1 MIDVRRP
8 GQRTLGEGLMEEETA
23 DLWEPWMRQAD
34 QVLHDGHLVNAVYEA
49 LLKRSPQSRT
59 CGRRGVAAEIVLRML
74 LLKHIRNWSFA
85 ELEREVRPN
94 LLYREFTRNG
104 SGKVPDAK
112 TLGRQAQA
120 LGPEVVEQAHPRVV
134 AVAVEN
140 KVVRGRKMRV
150 DTTVVET
157 NIHYPTDSSL
167 LGDGDRV
174 LRRRMKKAT
183 AIAGAAG
190 TKLRDSMRSVQR
202 RVAEIAR
209 ASRTKGEKGKA
220 KLDLLYPKLLEITG
234 RVMGQARRF
243 SGEIGCGLKRS
254 SDILQ
259 QAKLQGL
266 KAQIDDMLDTV
277 QKVVHQAKA
286 RVFGGD
292 THVPGELLSVFERAT
307 EVIRKGK
314 ASKPTEFGKM
324 LKVQEAESRIVIAF
338 KVYDRKPSA
347 SDLLIPAIRNH
358 QKRTGLVPD
367 LAAADAGFLSAK
379 NEAEAQEMGVKRV
392 SVPNRS
398 TKSLARRQHQRQ
410 RWFKKGQQWRTGCE
424 GRISLLK
431 RRHGLRRSL
440 YKKQAG
446 MQCWVG
452 LGGIADNRDQHRQS
466 RGEVAHQPRK
476 SVLRAPADSLRRGVF
491 ASSGLLGF
499 RAARTP
505 LGRRG
510 IFAPDSS

>member
-1 MIDVRRP
+1 MIDLRRP

-23 DLWEPWMRQAD
+23 DLWEPWMRHAD
-34 QVLHDGHLVNAVYEA
+34 QVLEDEQLVNSVYEA
-49 LLKRSPQSRT
+49 LLKRSPKSRT
-59 CGRRGVAAEIVLRML
+59 RGRRGVAAEIVLRML

-94 LLYREFTRNG
+94 LLYREFTRIG

-120 LGPEVVEQAHPRVV
+120 LSPQVVEQIHRRVV
-134 AVAVEN
+134 ELAVEN

-174 LRRRMKKAT
+174 LTRLMKKVT
-183 AIAGAAG
+183 AITGAAG

-209 ASRTKGEKGKA
+209 ASRAKGETGKA

-243 SGEIGCGLKRS
+243 SGEIGSGVKRS
-254 SDILQ
+254 SDVLQ

-266 KAQIDDMLDTV
+266 KAQIDDMVETV
-277 QKVVHQAKA
+277 KKVIHQTKA

-292 THVPGELLSVFERAT
+292 THVAGKILSVFEPST

-314 ASKPTEFGKM
+314 ASKPTEFGKVV
-324 LKVQEAESRIVIAF
+324 KVQEAENQIVIDF
-338 KVYDRKPSA
+338 EVYDQRPSD
-347 SDLLIPAIRNH
+347 SDLLIPAIQAHEKLMGR
-358 QKRTGLVPD
+358 VPD
-367 LAAADAGFLSAK
+367 LAAADAGFFSAK
-379 NEAEAQEMGVKRV
+379 NEAEAQKMGVKHV

-398 TKSLARRQHQRQ
+398 TKSPARRQYQKQ
-410 RWFKKGQQWRTGCE
+410 RWFKKGQKWRTGCE
-424 GRISLLK
+424 GRISVLK
-431 RRHGLRRSL
+431 RRHGVRRSL
-440 YKKQAG
+440 YKKAAG
-446 MQCWVG
+446 IKRWVG
-452 LGGIADNRDQHRQS
+452 LGVIADNLINI
-466 RGEVAHQPRK
+466 GKAM
-476 SVLRAPADSLRRGVF
+476 
-491 ASSGLLGF
+491 
-499 RAARTP
+499 AR
-505 LGRRG
+505 
-510 IFAPDSS
+510 